1 MSHRLTLEEV
11 AAELRKTGF
20 VLIPAMHRESPIIR
34 PSAEIRFFTKRMWLA
49 LNGHYGRASRVAQTQ
64 AAALRQNAEL

>member
-1 MSHRLTLEEV
+1 
-11 AAELRKTGF
+11 
-20 VLIPAMHRESPIIR
+20 
-34 PSAEIRFFTKRMWLA
+34 MWLA